1 MGKQWKLFKAAVK
14 GWADDYAPSMGAAL
28 SYYTLFSLAPLLIIV
43 IAVAG
48 MLFGQDAARA
58 EIVEQLRGLM
68 GETGATAIEGM
79 LDSVREPGKGVF
91 ATMLGIGT
99 LLLGATAV
107 FAELQTALDRVWE
120 VPEKKKPSGIL
131 GFFRKRLLSFGLV
144 LALGFVLIVSLVASA
159 ALAALGKWWGGW
171 FQGWETVLQLLNF
184 AVSFGLFTLLFAMI
198 YKLMPSVKIPWRDV
212 WTGAVVTA
220 ILFTVGKTLIGL
232 YLGNSSLASGY
243 GAAGSLVVL
252 LAWVY
257 YSAQIFLLGAE
268 YTWVYAHSHGS
279 RKQEGETKSPTA
291 RPGRPSPAPTAGA

>member
-1 MGKQWKLFKAAVK
+1 MGKQWKLFKAAA
-14 GWADDYAPSMGAAL
+14 GAWADDYAPSMGAAL

-48 MLFGQDAARA
+48 MLFGQDVARA
-58 EIVEQLRGLM
+58 EIIAQLRALM
-68 GETGATAIEGM
+68 GDTGATAIEGM
-79 LDSVREPGKGVF
+79 LDSARDPGKGVF
-91 ATMLGIGT
+91 ATLLGIGT
-99 LLLGATAV
+99 LLVGATAV
-107 FAELQTALDRVWE
+107 FAELQSALDRIWH
-120 VPEKKKPSGIL
+120 VPEKKRPSGL
-131 GFFRKRLLSFGLV
+131 WGLVRTRLLSFGLV

-159 ALAALGKWWGGW
+159 ALAALGKWWGSW
-171 FQGWETVLQLLNF
+171 FAGWELVLQALNF

-220 ILFTVGKTLIGL
+220 ILFTAGKLLIGL

-268 YTWVYAHSHGS
+268 YTWAYAHQHGS
-279 RKQEGETKSPTA
+279 RAKKA
-291 RPGRPSPAPTAGA
+291 A

>member
-1 MGKQWKLFKAAVK
+1 MGKQWHLMKKAVT
-14 GWADDYAPSMGAAL
+14 GWLDDYAPSMGAAL

-58 EIVEQLRGLM
+58 EIIAQLHGLM
-68 GETGATAIEGM
+68 GETGATAVETM

-91 ATMLGIGT
+91 ATILGVGT
-99 LLLGATAV
+99 LLIGATAV
-107 FAELQTALDRVWE
+107 FAELQSALDRIWH
-120 VPEKKKPSGIL
+120 VPEKKRPSGVW
-131 GFFRKRLLSFGLV
+131 GFVRTRLLSFGLV

-159 ALAALGKWWGGW
+159 ALAALGRWWGGW
-171 FQGWETVLQLLNF
+171 FEGWKLVLQLLNF
-184 AVSFGLFTLLFAMI
+184 AVSFGIFTVLFAMI
-198 YKLMPSVKIPWRDV
+198 YKLMPSVKISWRDV
-212 WTGAVVTA
+212 WTGAAVTA
-220 ILFTVGKTLIGL
+220 VLFTVGKYLIGL

-243 GAAGSLVVL
+243 GTAGSLAVL

-279 RKQEGETKSPTA
+279 RKQDATKSP
-291 RPGRPSPAPTAGA
+291 